1 MLKGAFSADADASP
15 DLRPHDDQMPS
26 SEDDISVTSSEPE
39 AGSDRLTRA
48 HHGATAAA
56 QNTAGAS
63 TEEDADGMLPRDKQR
78 RTAFYDYTAEKQMSH
93 TEAKQFYQRHQLE
106 TQYGGSQAGDTY
118 SPAMRAKT
126 FPASM
131 GTEGVDFLSRA
142 DSIRSR
148 RSNASLATQAHRSA
162 LPVGVSHA
170 DASQEPPS
178 HVANVHGGYDQL
190 DPLLQADLHARS
202 HAQHP
207 ELPHEPKPLLA
218 AEGIHGAGAG
228 IGVGSGAGGFAMS
241 DSNVTAELS
250 AIYTNVQKV
259 LDLRHKY
266 IRLSLQRNFD
276 NPKDEPG
283 WRIYPPHP
291 EPVWNDSSKERRNAS
306 SSLQSSTILEPTD
319 PPKPPR
325 KMGTNIGED
334 FYLDDLLPVPGAG
347 EMSFRLDEGGVF
359 QVYETAKSAE
369 LDQPIVAIPT
379 LREFY
384 IDLDSILEI
393 SSDGPSKSFAFRR
406 LQYLEGKFNLY
417 YLLNEYQET
426 ADSKKVPHR
435 DFYNVRKVDT
445 HVHHSACMNQKHLLR
460 FIKSKMKKSP
470 DEVVL
475 FRDGKHLTL
484 KEVFESINLTAYD
497 LSIDTLDM
505 HAHTDSFH
513 RFDKFNLKYNPIGE
527 SRLRTIFLKTDNFI
541 KGRYLAEITK
551 EVISDLE
558 SSKYQFVEW
567 RISIYGRDIDEWDK
581 LAAWVI
587 DNKLFSPNV
596 RWLVQVPRLFDVYKA
611 TGLMD
616 NFQQVIVNLFQPLFE
631 VTKDP
636 TSHPKLH
643 IFLQRVIGFDSVDD
657 ESKIERRVYKK
668 FPFPKEWCTKQ
679 NPPYSYW
686 MYYLFANMASLNVW
700 RKQRGFNTFLLRPHC
715 GEAGDTD
722 HLAAAVLCCHSIS
735 HGLLLRKVPLLQ
747 YIFYLE
753 QIGVAM
759 SPLSNN
765 ALFLAYERNPFLS
778 YFRRGLNVSLSTDDP
793 LQFAFTKEPLIE
805 EYSVAAQIYK
815 LSAVD
820 MCELAKHSV
829 EQSGFEH
836 IVKQKW
842 LGANYHLPGVS
853 GNDMARSN
861 VPSVR
866 EAFRHETLNQEL
878 QMIDRYTRAAQ
889 TSSNNLTH
897 SNLQPSEEVYSTPKS
912 LHGMPGS
919 SNQSMHAHPSSS
931 TLDQQHHFSHSFSTL
946 PPPAATSG
954 PMLFPAQQARLHPSA
969 STPDVTTLQP
979 QPGSPTSTKDSGNLE
994 RPRRTSSM
1002 TIQPPSISTSIPQ
1015 PPQSPQYAG
1024 GGGGEDQN
1032 LGLSSTTSSVTLDG
1046 GEPRIFPGVVSRS
1059 RRRSSMRTSLAEEGG
1074 GEGGHGRSGG
1084 VRLTGSNVVEERDT
1098 DEEE

>member
-1 MLKGAFSADADASP
+1 MVPQMAKINLLPRLHLPSANGLLPGTFSADADASP
-15 DLRPHDDQMPS
+15 DLCPQDDQMPS
-26 SEDDISVTSSEPE
+26 SEDDVSATLSEPE
-39 AGSDRLTRA
+39 PDGSSLTRA
-48 HHGATAAA
+48 GGGATATIQDPAD
-56 QNTAGAS
+56 GS
-63 TEEDADGMLPRDKQR
+63 IEEEGDGMLPRDKQR

-106 TQYGGSQAGDTY
+106 TQYGGSQAGDTS
-118 SPAMRAKT
+118 SPALRAKT
-126 FPASM
+126 FPTTMAM
-131 GTEGVDFLSRA
+131 ATEGVDLVSRT

-148 RSNASLATQAHRSA
+148 KSNASLTNQGNRSA
-162 LPVGVSHA
+162 LPVGLSHA
-170 DASQEPPS
+170 DAPQDSPS
-178 HVANVHGGYDQL
+178 HAANIHGSYDQV
-190 DPLLQADLHARS
+190 DPLIQADLNARS
-202 HAQHP
+202 HTHHP
-207 ELPHEPKPLLA
+207 ELPRESKPLLA

-291 EPVWNDSSKERRNAS
+291 EPVWNDTSKERRNAS

-334 FYLDDLLPVPGAG
+334 FYLDDLLPVPGPG
-347 EMSFRLDEGGVF
+347 EMSFRLDDSGVF

-551 EVISDLE
+551 EVIADLE

-616 NFQQVIVNLFQPLFE
+616 NFQQVIVNIFQPLFE

-636 TSHPKLH
+636 TTHPKLH

-657 ESKIERRVYKK
+657 ESKVERRVYKK
-668 FPFPKEWCTKQ
+668 FPFPKEWSTKQ

-889 TSSNNLTH
+889 TSGNNLTR
-897 SNLQPSEEVYSTPKS
+897 SNLQPTEEVSRTPKS

-919 SNQSMHAHPSSS
+919 SNHSMHGHPSSS
-931 TLDQQHHFSHSFSTL
+931 VLDQQHSHPFSTL
-946 PPPAATSG
+946 PPAAHSG
-954 PMLFPAQQARLHPSA
+954 PMFPAQQARLHPSA
-969 STPDVTTLQP
+969 STPDVPALQP
-979 QPGSPTSTKDSGNLE
+979 QPGSPTSAQEGGQPE
-994 RPRRTSSM
+994 RLRRTSSM
-1002 TIQPPSISTSIPQ
+1002 TVQPNIFSAPQ
-1015 PPQSPQYAG
+1015 PPQSPQHLDS
-1024 GGGGEDQN
+1024 EEPM
-1032 LGLSSTTSSVTLDG
+1032 GLSRVTSSMTLD

-1059 RRRSSMRTSLAEEGG
+1059 RRRSSMRTSQTEEGG
-1074 GEGGHGRSGG
+1074 EGQTRSGP
-1084 VRLTGSNVVEERDT
+1084 L
-1098 DEEE
+1098 